1 MNWLEITLD
10 NDLNDKAAL
19 TSLKLQKLIEEER
32 KLEELLPLQ
41 QSLIEYLTLL
51 KQAFD
56 SLSKDPN
63 VDQKTMA
70 ATMILLEIRL
80 QDSLINPD
88 FFINQEDI
96 DYVNT
101 VISNISGKG
110 NLLISQLPQAEQDEV
125 REMILN
131 ARLYADYTYY
141 LNHYIQGQKVKEAA
155 AIVEQL
161 EWRNSV
167 LGMLLL
173 WGGYVFILLALSSI
187 PIYLFTNQETTNAY
201 IGFGFLAIIGIVLF
215 IAITRFQKA
224 KQFNNAVNAVIEHSD
239 LLDVERFEKVDAEVQ
254 GNRSRALGFQNST
267 KALVEKFFTPQARPS
282 KLTAEEVK
290 PSVIL
295 PTEETIK
302 STLPEKDD
310 MMLEPSQ
317 SAPAPTPSSL
327 PLEPAVPSAAQR
339 EISPPITQPSLTP
352 RFCGNCG
359 AKLPAGALYC
369 PNCGHPVKVK

>member
-19 TSLKLQKLIEEER
+19 TSLKLQKFIEEER

-63 VDQKTMA
+63 VDSKTMA
-70 ATMILLEIRL
+70 AAMILLEIRL
-80 QDSLINPD
+80 QDSLISPD

-96 DYVNT
+96 DYVNI
-101 VISNISGKG
+101 VISSISGKG

-131 ARLYADYTYY
+131 ARLYADYSYY

-173 WGGYVFILLALSSI
+173 WGGYVLILLVLSSI

-224 KQFNNAVNAVIEHSD
+224 KQFNSAVNAVIEHSD

-267 KALVEKFFTPQARPS
+267 KALVEKFFTSPSRLS
-282 KLTAEEVK
+282 KLSAEEVK
-290 PSVIL
+290 PSVLL
-295 PTEETIK
+295 PSEETIK
-302 STLPEKDD
+302 STLPEKADI
-310 MMLEPSQ
+310 MLEQLPSTLPPTSSSTTD
-317 SAPAPTPSSL
+317 SAVSSQ
-327 PLEPAVPSAAQR
+327 PPQ
-339 EISPPITQPSLTP
+339 EIRSPITPPSPTP

-359 AKLPAGALYC
+359 TKLPAGALYC
-369 PNCGHPVKVK
+369 PNCGHPVQMK